1 MLNKEKIFFIVCSF
15 VLIMAITI
23 FSVYSNKPDSRPVI
37 STHINDIKEKTTIVT
52 INTEKTEHI
61 INYPIDINFA
71 TKEELCSLDGI
82 GETLSDRIIEY
93 RNQNY
98 FYSVEDITKVNG
110 IGQKFLTEN
119 KNKIFVDISK
129 LPEITTTPIN
139 TTINPPIVT
148 PESIKTTITTIQI
161 SETAKVSETTTV
173 TTTIPIITETS
184 ETEKEIKRVNLNTAT
199 YEDLT
204 SLPIS
209 PEVADQILGLRD
221 KIGYFS
227 STEELYYIE
236 NVNRKIYIE
245 LLKYVYVE

>member
-1 MLNKEKIFFIVCSF
+1 
-15 VLIMAITI
+15 MAITI